1 MRGRWRNF
9 ENKQSEKAIVGSAC
23 NPKMVSIEIMLW
35 LLLAGITMS
44 LSSCSGGEGESV
56 PPPINFGPSISITLP
71 TTDPTV
77 SEVCNSELLSGD
89 AGFGTS
95 PSCCTG
101 TTEELTGVKVT
112 WTNATSGTSGQ
123 AFQSVQFC
131 PIFMFCDHTWRAT
144 VPLVLCENLIRVTAS
159 DTATGAANTDTLTIN
174 KPALTYTASGTLR
187 TVDQIGVGHFES
199 GVTLQLSGDAAN
211 SIIPSSRSQAGNY
224 AVSCLLNGN
233 YTITPTTTNTF
244 NYLFQPASH
253 SFTVVGADVIDLD
266 FQTTAYT
273 VTGMI
278 SNTIGSPIGNR
289 TVKISSGGI
298 AWSSSQGET
307 GTYRFVVPNGTYT
320 VTPDPSCITCTFT
333 PPTRTIVVNNASVS
347 GQDFVLESL

>member
-1 MRGRWRNF
+1 MGISRFG
-9 ENKQSEKAIVGSAC
+9 ALI
-23 NPKMVSIEIMLW
+23 
-35 LLLAGITMS
+35 LA
-44 LSSCSGGEGESV
+44 LFLASCSSGGEGESIS
-56 PPPINFGPSISITLP
+56 PPINFGPSISITSP
-71 TTDPTV
+71 TTDPTF

-112 WTNATSGTSGQ
+112 WTNATTGTSGQ

-131 PIFMFCDHTWRAT
+131 PLATLCNHTWRAT
-144 VPLVLCENLIRVTAS
+144 VPLVLGDNQLRVTAS
-159 DTATGAANTDTLTIN
+159 DTTTGAANTDTITIN

-199 GVTLQLSGDAAN
+199 GVKLQLSGDAAN
-211 SIIPSSRSQAGNY
+211 SIIPSSRSQAANY

-233 YTITPTTTNTF
+233 YTITPTTTDTF
-244 NYLFQPASH
+244 NYLFQPPSH
-253 SFTVVGADVIDLD
+253 SFTVVGADVFDLD

-278 SNTIGSPIGNR
+278 RDTAGNPLGGR
-289 TVKISSGGI
+289 TVNISSGGI
-298 AWSSSQGET
+298 SWSWLQDET
-307 GTYRFVVPNGTYT
+307 GTYSFVVPNGTYT
-320 VTPDPSCITCTFT
+320 VTPAPSCTTCTFT
-333 PPTRTIVVNNASVS
+333 PPNRTIVVNNASVS
-347 GQDFVLESL
+347 GQDFVLE